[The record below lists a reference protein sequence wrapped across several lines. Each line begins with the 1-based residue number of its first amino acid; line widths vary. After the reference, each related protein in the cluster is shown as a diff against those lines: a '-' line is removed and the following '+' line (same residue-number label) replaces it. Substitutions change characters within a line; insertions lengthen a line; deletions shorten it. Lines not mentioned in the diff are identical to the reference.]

1 MKKRIFLTGL
11 LFLFAVEAVILL
23 LFTVWDADDRQDS
36 VRINEIVQTVQ
47 ADWDALSDGGNPS
60 KEQGELPE
68 LSYAVLDREG
78 TVLFRTDAGVS
89 TSINTAVV
97 HRDTMLDLVV
107 DGETVGKII
116 IANDSEQI
124 FKKRKQTFFF
134 VILAVTILQCA
145 QDIMSI

>member
-60 KEQGELPE
+60 KKHQMMSSYTIQGRHA
-68 LSYAVLDREG
+68 S
-78 TVLFRTDAGVS
+78 
-89 TSINTAVV
+89 
-97 HRDTMLDLVV
+97 
-107 DGETVGKII
+107 
-116 IANDSEQI
+116 
-124 FKKRKQTFFF
+124 
-134 VILAVTILQCA
+134 
-145 QDIMSI
+145 